1 MISIVC
7 SLNNTNCLHVR
18 TGVFKGPENFDVY
31 IDVKAIPELY
41 QVEVSLGPPINHI
54 PWPHPLR

>member
-1 MISIVC
+1 MVSIVC
-7 SLNNTNCLHVR
+7 SLNNTNYLHVR

-41 QVEVSLGPPINHI
+41 QVEVSLGPPINHTS
-54 PWPHPLR
+54 WPHLLR